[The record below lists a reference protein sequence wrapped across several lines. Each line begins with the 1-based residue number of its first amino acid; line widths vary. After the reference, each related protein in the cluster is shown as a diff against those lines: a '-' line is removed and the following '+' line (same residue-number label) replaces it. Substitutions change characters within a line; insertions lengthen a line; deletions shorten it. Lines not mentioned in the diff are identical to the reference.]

1 MAILPIYT
9 YAHSVLRKKA
19 RPFKGVND
27 AIIRLGNDMMETMHQ
42 ANGIGLAANQVGV
55 TQRIITV
62 DLTGSEGYDDFS
74 PLIMLN
80 PEVTDEEGSWAIE
93 EGCLSLPELRDEV
106 ERPERLRVT
115 YRDLH
120 FDPKVIEVD
129 GMLGRVI
136 LHEIDH
142 LNGVLFIDHLNLI
155 KRRLLRGRLNKIKS
169 GDVPVEYAIAP
180 IPASTTATA

>member
-9 YAHSVLRKKA
+9 YAHAVLRKKA

-27 AIIRLGNDMMETMHQ
+27 TIVRLGNDMMETMHR

-55 TQRIITV
+55 LQRIITV
-62 DLTGSEGYDDFS
+62 DLTGAEGYENFA

-80 PEVTDEEGSWAIE
+80 PEITDEEGSWAIE

-106 ERPERLRVT
+106 ERPERLRIT
-115 YRDLH
+115 YRDLN
-120 FDPKVIEVD
+120 FDPKVLEVE

-136 LHEIDH
+136 QHEIDH
-142 LNGVLFIDHLNLI
+142 LDGVLFIDHLNLI

-169 GDVPVEYAIAP
+169 GEVVTDYEIAP
-180 IPASTTATA
+180 VPATAQTTA

>member
-1 MAILPIYT
+1 VAILPIYT
-9 YAHSVLRKKA
+9 YSHTVLRKKA
-19 RPFKGVND
+19 RPFKGAND
-27 AIIRLGNDMMETMHQ
+27 AIVRLGHDMMETMHR

-62 DLTGSEGYDDFS
+62 DLTGSEGYENFS

-80 PEVTDEEGSWAIE
+80 PEVTDEEGAWSIE

-115 YRDLH
+115 YRDLN
-120 FDPKVIEVD
+120 FDPQVIEVD

-142 LNGVLFIDHLNLI
+142 LDGVLFIDHLNVI

-169 GDVPVEYAIAP
+169 GDVPVDYETAP
-180 IPASTTATA
+180 LPASSIVSA

>member
-1 MAILPIYT
+1 VAILPIYT
-9 YAHSVLRKKA
+9 FAHSVLRKKA

-27 AIIRLGNDMMETMHQ
+27 AVVRLGHDMMETMHR

-62 DLTGSEGYDDFS
+62 DLTGSEGYENFL

-80 PEVTDEEGSWAIE
+80 PEVTDEEGSWSIE

-106 ERPERLRVT
+106 ERAERLRVA
-115 YRDLH
+115 YRDLN
-120 FDPKVIEVD
+120 FDPQVIEVE

-155 KRRLLRGRLNKIKS
+155 KRRLLRGRLNKIK
-169 GDVPVEYAIAP
+169 GGEVPVDYETAP
-180 IPASTTATA
+180 LPVSSTVNA